1 MERRKDKDAGRTPAR
16 TNNVLKETMGV
27 RSPFFKNGRT
37 VDATVGKSLHTPQPG
52 ALSNGA

>member
-52 ALSNGA
+52 LRNGA